1 MVLNLKNTYRKEVI
15 MPEKPPAESSAS
27 RANKKN
33 DPKSVITVIGESLV
47 DVILDPHSRAEDT
60 THPGGS
66 PLNVAVG
73 TARLGLHTNLVTQFS
88 DDVYGRIIHDHLKFS
103 AVHVINDHNEQTSS
117 ALAAIG
123 SDGAASYSF
132 SVGWSLDANAPQVLS
147 GVQEAA
153 HVHAGSIAA
162 MLPPGDQA
170 VLSLVKAAREHA
182 TVSYDPNCR
191 PALCPDVSAA
201 RRQAELFVAASDVV
215 KASDEDLGWL
225 YPDRSPEESMRAWL
239 DLGPSF
245 IVMTRGASG
254 PVILWRHGRD
264 EMAAEPIVLADTVG
278 AGDSFMSTLISGLAQ
293 LGAVGA
299 SGRSRLR
306 ALTGKELRGLLDY
319 ANRAAAMTCSRSGAN
334 PPSVEQLG
342 VLSVRRAPA
351 DS

>member
-1 MVLNLKNTYRKEVI
+1 MPKNTTT
-15 MPEKPPAESSAS
+15 ESAAS
-27 RANKKN
+27 KANKKN
-33 DPKSVITVIGESLV
+33 EPEPVITVIGESLV
-47 DVILDPHSRAEDT
+47 DVILDSRSRAGDT
-60 THPGGS
+60 TYAGGS

-73 TARLGLHTNLVTQFS
+73 TARLGLHTNLVTQFA
-88 DDVYGRIIHDHLKFS
+88 DDVYGRIIHDHLNSS
-103 AVHVINDHNEQTSS
+103 AVHVINDQNEQTSS
-117 ALAAIG
+117 AQAVIG

-153 HVHAGSIAA
+153 HVHAGSIAT
-162 MLPPGDQA
+162 MLPPGDQEA
-170 VLSLVKAAREHA
+170 LALVQAARMHA

-191 PALCPDVSAA
+191 PAICPDISAA

-239 DLGPSF
+239 QLGPSF

-254 PVILWRHGRD
+254 PVILSRHGRD
-264 EMAAEPIVLADTVG
+264 EMAAEPIVLVDTVG

-293 LGAVGA
+293 LGAVGSSA
-299 SGRSRLR
+299 RSRLR
-306 ALTGKELRGLLDY
+306 ALTGQELYGLLGY
-319 ANRAAAMTCSRSGAN
+319 ANRAAAMTCSEPGAN
-334 PPSVEQLG
+334 PPSAEELG
-342 VLSVRRAPA
+342 VLPVLGTPA